1 MVIEWSLLAN
11 IIGVFTP
18 LVLVLVTYTKTWSKF
33 DLLIDSLTT
42 NVKALQDTVEKI
54 SAVQEETMQRLIR
67 VETQLE
73 GILSRLH
80 NLEMK

>member
-1 MVIEWSLLAN
+1 MIIEWGILAN
-11 IIGVFTP
+11 VIGVFTP

-42 NVKALQDTVEKI
+42 NVKSLQDTVEKI

-80 NLEMK
+80 NLEIK

>member
-1 MVIEWSLLAN
+1 MIIEWSLLAN